1 MASCVAS
8 RVFKEGINWD
18 AFKSM
23 DDFENLNHVA
33 SPSAIF
39 EGGKV
44 ERPKSLYV
52 RTVADV
58 INHFGSSLLHPLYG
72 FGVCLEARVPYGI
85 SVIYERSDK
94 AFVQLWNC
102 GPVSALK
109 AATDAGEYSVGFLD
123 SICHMVMEF

>member
-52 RTVADV
+52 KTVADV
-58 INHFGSSLLHPLYG
+58 INHFGRSLLHPHYG
-72 FGVCLEARVPYGI
+72 FGVESIVFYCYLVPI
-85 SVIYERSDK
+85 LSKFWLV
-94 AFVQLWNC
+94 L
-102 GPVSALK
+102 
-109 AATDAGEYSVGFLD
+109 YSGVLVFE
-123 SICHMVMEF
+123 SYKNQ